1 MQAWQVTSLGEPDE
15 ALRLVEVDQ
24 PPPGPGEVR
33 VAVRAV
39 GINFADVL
47 LCRGAYQVRPSLP
60 FSPGI
65 ELCGVVE
72 EVGPDVTRVAV
83 GQRVVA
89 SLIGALTQQVV
100 VPQSAVHAAPA
111 ELTDAEASVLTVSFH
126 TAWFALHRRA
136 RLQAGETVVVH
147 AAGGGVGL
155 ATVQLAAAAGAR
167 VVAVVGGAAKGD
179 AARRAGADVVVDRR
193 TDDLAGALLAATQG
207 QGADVVVDPVG
218 GDAYDASTRA
228 VALDGRIVLVGF
240 AGGRV
245 QDVRAGHVLVKN
257 YSVLG
262 LHWALYL
269 QRRPDLV
276 DQAHDELLRLVAGGL
291 RPLVADVVP
300 WDRAPEALV
309 RLAAGETVGR
319 LAVGLA

>member
-1 MQAWQVTSLGEPDE
+1 VQAWQVTSLGEPDE
-15 ALRLVEVDQ
+15 ALRLVDVD
-24 PPPGPGEVR
+24 PVPPGPGEVR

-47 LCRGAYQVRPSLP
+47 LCRGEYQVRPDLP

-65 ELCGVVE
+65 ELCGVVAE
-72 EVGPDVTRVAV
+72 IGPDVTRTAV
-83 GQRVVA
+83 GERVVA
-89 SLIGALTQQVV
+89 SLVGALAQDVV

-111 ELTDAEASVLTVSFH
+111 ELTDAEAAVLTVSFH

-136 RLQAGETVVVH
+136 RLQPGETVVVH

-155 ATVQLAAAAGAR
+155 AAVQLAAAAGAR
-167 VVAVVGGAAKGD
+167 VVAVVGGEAKGE
-179 AARRAGADVVVDRR
+179 AARRAGAHVVVDRR
-193 TDDLAGALLAATQG
+193 TDDLAGALLAATDRR
-207 QGADVVVDPVG
+207 GADVVVDPVG

-228 VALDGRIVLVGF
+228 IALDGRIVLVGF

-245 QDVRAGHVLVKN
+245 QEVRPGHVLVKN

-276 DQAHDELLRLVAGGL
+276 DHAHDELLRLVAQGL
-291 RPLVADVVP
+291 RPVVADVVP
-300 WDRAPEALV
+300 WERAPEALG